1 MQRAQ
6 QNDQVT
12 LLYNG
17 TLANGETFDSS
28 EDAGPLSFRI
38 GDQSVMPAFE
48 QAVIGMA
55 VGETRNI
62 TLAPEEAYGPRR
74 EELVVEVPRDT
85 FGPRELSRGMVLGL
99 TMEQEGKPVQMPA
112 TVVAVAESTVTVDF
126 NHPLAGQTLTFT
138 LTLEAIDQ
146 AAPGGC
152 SGCAPKTGGCAPSSC
167 KGCG

>member
-12 LLYNG
+12 ILYNG
-17 TLANGETFDSS
+17 KLASGETFESS
-28 EDAGPLSFRI
+28 DDTGPLSFQI

-55 VGETRNI
+55 AGESKTI
-62 TLAPEEAYGPRR
+62 TLAPEEAYGTRR
-74 EELVVEVPRDT
+74 EELVLEVPRDT
-85 FGPRELSRGMVLGL
+85 FGPREISRGMVLGL

-112 TVVAVAESTVTVDF
+112 TVVAVADTSVTVDF
-126 NHPLAGQTLTFT
+126 NHPLAGQTLTFS
-138 LTLEAIDQ
+138 LTLQAIAQ
-146 AAPGGC
+146 PATGGC

-167 KGCG
+167 KGCS